1 MNRGKYILRRLVQM
15 VPVLFGITVIVFFMV
30 HLIPGNPY
38 AVMLGDRAT
47 DTMIASATHRF
58 GLDKPLYVQYGYFLR
73 NLAEL
78 NLGQSIKYSVPVSS
92 LLWPRLQVSMSVAV
106 MTIVLTI
113 IISLPLG
120 ILSAL
125 KKDSVLDNVVR
136 SALMVTMVM
145 PSFWV
150 GIMLI
155 ILFAIRLHLFPVAGW
170 GHGFGNHVWHIFLP
184 GLTIALGVAPILIRT
199 LRNSILESFGTDYIK
214 TARAKGLE
222 ERKVVVGHVL
232 RNALMPSVT
241 LLGIT
246 MGGLMGGTVIMEKVF
261 ALPGAGAL
269 LIDSVSARDYPV
281 VQAAA
286 LVFALLVILVNLATD
301 IVYSFIDPRVS
312 YD

>member
-1 MNRGKYILRRLVQM
+1 MNRGKYILRRLIQM
-15 VPVLFGITVIVFFMV
+15 IPVLFGITVIVFFMV
-30 HLIPGNPY
+30 HLIPGNPA

-47 DTMIASATHRF
+47 DKMVADATHRL
-58 GLDKPLYVQYGYFLR
+58 GLDKPLYVQYGYFMR

-78 NLGQSIKYSVPVSS
+78 NLGQSIKYSVPVST

-106 MTIVLTI
+106 MTIFLTTV
-113 IISLPLG
+113 ISLPLG

-125 KKDSVLDNVVR
+125 KKDSILDNVVR
-136 SALMVTMVM
+136 SGLMVTMVM

-155 ILFAIRLHLFPVAGW
+155 ILFAIRLHIFPVAGW
-170 GHGFGNHVWHIFLP
+170 GHGFGQHVWHIFLP

-199 LRNSILESFGTDYIK
+199 LRNSILESFRADYIK
-214 TARAKGLE
+214 TARSKGLQ
-222 ERKVVVGHVL
+222 ERNVVVGHVL

-269 LIDSVSARDYPV
+269 LIDSVSARDYPT
-281 VQAAA
+281 VQAAT

>member
-1 MNRGKYILRRLVQM
+1 LNRGKYILRRLVQM
-15 VPVLFGITVIVFFMV
+15 VPVLFGITIIVFFMV

-47 DTMIASATHRF
+47 DTMIANATHRF

-92 LLWPRLQVSMSVAV
+92 LLWPRLQVSMAVAV
-106 MTIVLTI
+106 MTILLTI

-125 KKDSVLDNVVR
+125 KKDSVLDNIVR

-214 TARAKGLE
+214 TARAKGLQ
-222 ERKVVVGHVL
+222 ERSVVVGHVL

>member
-15 VPVLFGITVIVFFMV
+15 VPVLFGITLIIFFMV

-47 DTMIASATHRF
+47 DSMIAAATHRL

-78 NLGQSIKYSVPVSS
+78 NLGQSIKFGVPVST
-92 LLWPRLQVSMSVAV
+92 LLWPRLQVSMSVAL
-106 MTIVLTI
+106 MTILLTI

-125 KKDSVLDNVVR
+125 KKDSILDNVVR

-214 TARAKGLE
+214 TARAKGLH
-222 ERKVVVGHVL
+222 ERSVVVTHVL
-232 RNALMPSVT
+232 RNALMPSIT

-286 LVFALLVILVNLATD
+286 LIFALLVILVNLATD